1 VTDEHEGGENY
12 DTRQSLVLR
21 SRSGICFCRT
31 ESWGR
36 PLNLQ
41 I

>member
-21 SRSGICFCRT
+21 
-31 ESWGR
+31 
-36 PLNLQ
+36 
-41 I
+41 